1 MSSAKMPF
9 AGLLV
14 ALTAASACASSPA
27 GPEAELAKAMEAAM
41 QPASAEERE
50 AANRADPLTRASFWA
65 QEQRKQPQDAAV
77 ALEFATALR
86 AIGSEARALE
96 VLGQA
101 AVIHP
106 RNADIHMML
115 GRIRMAAGEAGPAR
129 FAFERAAEAA
139 PDRAETWAALGTAYD
154 QAGDHR
160 MAQAAYQR
168 ALTLEPS
175 RVTTLTNYGLS
186 LMLSGD
192 LAGAERQLRLASA
205 QPQADTRVQQNL
217 ALVLGLQGRFDEMTA
232 VSGEG
237 APASIAEQNARL
249 VRALVSPG
257 RVYEAL
263 AAPGGPAGLDTEE
276 DAGGRQLR
284 RLRN

>member
-9 AGLLV
+9 TGLLV
-14 ALTAASACASSPA
+14 ALSAASACASSPQ
-27 GPEAELAKAMEAAM
+27 GPEAQLAQAIEAAM
-41 QPASAEERE
+41 QPAPAEERE

-65 QEQRKQPQDAAV
+65 QEHRKQPQDAGV

-86 AIGSEARALE
+86 AIGSETRAAE
-96 VLGQA
+96 VLGQSV
-101 AVIHP
+101 VIHP
-106 RNADIHMML
+106 RNVDMLMML
-115 GRIRMAAGEAGPAR
+115 GRIRMATGEAGQAR
-129 FAFERAAEAA
+129 SAFERAADAA
-139 PDRAETWAALGTAYD
+139 PQRAETWAALGTAYD

-168 ALTLEPS
+168 ALELEPS

-192 LAGAERQLRLASA
+192 LAGAELQLRLAAA
-205 QPQADTRVQQNL
+205 QPTADARVQQNL
-217 ALVLGLQGRFDEMTA
+217 ALVLGLQGRYEEMTR
-232 VSGEG
+232 VSLEG
-237 APASIAEQNARL
+237 TPTGIAEQNARL
-249 VRALVSPG
+249 VQALVSPG

-263 AAPGGPAGLDTEE
+263 AAQGTPPAAEAE
-276 DAGGRQLR
+276 DEAGGRQLR